1 MQDPPDDGARRRNRF
16 SQWPGLLRRR
26 AHVRQRQDYQQQPG
40 WTVAQQSRYALRILR
55 REWVTDVLEV
65 LSAGPS
71 QYGVLLQAIR
81 DRTANPQQP
90 SERRYIQD
98 SVLNRTLSKLREEG
112 LVLRDREETFPYHT
126 TYLITEAGRQLLNA
140 LGPLASWSI
149 RHKRL

>member
-1 MQDPPDDGARRRNRF
+1 MQKPPEGSGHRRARF

-26 AHVRQRQDYQQQPG
+26 AQVQQRQAEQHRRG
-40 WTVAQQSRYALRILR
+40 GTVAQQSKYALRILR

-65 LSAGPS
+65 LADGPS

-112 LVLRDREETFPYHT
+112 LVLRDREESFPYHT
-126 TYLITEAGRQLLNA
+126 TYRITEAGRQLMDA
-140 LGPLASWSI
+140 LAPLASWSA
-149 RHKRL
+149 RHQRP